1 MALGADGKRG
11 HAVNAG
17 DEPTVRA
24 QRLGRQNAT
33 SRAEL
38 SHIALTLFIERGFEQ
53 TTVDDIAA
61 AAGIGRRTLFRYF
74 PSKND
79 LPWGDFDEELD
90 GMRKHLDSLPPDM
103 PIAEAL
109 SLAVIEFNSFP
120 AEEIPVHRERM
131 MLLLSVP
138 ALVAHSTL
146 RYIAWRSIIADYV
159 ARRLGTATTD
169 HGPQTAAWILLGI
182 SLASYEQ
189 WLQDDDADLTT
200 VLTESFATLRRTFT
214 PG

>member
-1 MALGADGKRG
+1 M
-11 HAVNAG
+11 NAG
-17 DEPTVRA
+17 DEPAVRA

-214 PG
+214 TD